1 MPLAN
6 ELRPIDEKGWT
17 APGYCPSYIKTLG
30 GWMKIR
36 RNAGCCGA
44 LGLVCWSMTGVA
56 AAQETPPAN
65 ASLQEIVVTANKRG
79 EQSLQDI
86 PISISA
92 LSATDLQRS
101 QAQGIQDFATSI
113 PGLAVFDTGPN
124 QKKLKIRGVSGS
136 SESEPQET
144 VGVYLDDVDIT
155 NPGGTNNENNTSP
168 DLNLFDIDRIEVL
181 KGPQGTLY
189 GAGSMGGTI
198 RFITKQPKLDQFEGE
213 VQGRASDTRYGEPS
227 YGGDFMLNAPLVND
241 VLALRVVG
249 TYRKDGGYIDNV
261 SPTLNQKNYND
272 DASWLLRGTLL
283 YKPSE
288 VLDVA
293 VKYMHRTAQV
303 YGLNA
308 TPADSPLVADYLVE
322 PRSNDSLNIVNG
334 VVNFHIAGATLTSST
349 SYLDRHALAVR
360 DLTPLG
366 QAYIAAVTAAAA
378 AAPPIALNNKNDY
391 HQISQEL
398 RIASDDTGRLKYVA
412 GLYFAKLTK
421 EFIQDG
427 AWPGLQGFLEQNGT
441 PAALDGKG
449 PVASPVLGITDWNF
463 YLANVSQ
470 DLRQLA
476 AFGELTWSILEPL
489 DLTVGGREFNIKQ
502 HFLFDANPQS
512 LFVTPDADYRKSELT
527 DVGFNPKAT
536 LSYRALE
543 NLLVYAT
550 AAKGFRPGGFNQ
562 PVSTN
567 LQCLQDFASLG
578 YNPNSVAGFKADSI
592 WSYEAGVKAK
602 TPDRRAEINGAVYQE
617 NWSDIQLR
625 NPLTCG
631 FTVFDTASKARIRGV
646 EGALNVR
653 VTNGLLLE
661 LNGTY
666 TNARLL
672 SASPTTGAVAG
683 EHLLG
688 IPDFTLGS
696 ALEYDFAVPGGLDA
710 YARVESNYIS
720 SYDSYFSHELYAG
733 SPQNRSLGAYGLTNL
748 RVGLANSSGTWSA
761 QLFVNNVFNR
771 LGETGAQ
778 NDIFGDV
785 RFRTRPLEVGVQ
797 ASHKFP

>member
-1 MPLAN
+1 M
-6 ELRPIDEKGWT
+6 
-17 APGYCPSYIKTLG
+17 KTRC
-30 GWMKIR
+30 K
-36 RNAGCCGA
+36 AGRCGTV
-44 LGLVCWSMTGVA
+44 GLVCWSLTRLAGA
-56 AAQETPPAN
+56 EEASSPGP
-65 ASLQEIVVTANKRG
+65 SLQEIVVTANKRG

-101 QAQGIQDFATSI
+101 QAQGIQDFATAI
-113 PGLAVFDTGPN
+113 PGLAIFDTGPN
-124 QKKLKIRGVSGS
+124 QKKIKIRGVSGS

-155 NPGGTNNENNTSP
+155 NPGGTNNENNASP

-198 RFITKQPKLDQFEGE
+198 RFITKQPKLDRFEGE
-213 VQGRASDTRYGEPS
+213 VQGRASDTRSGDPS
-227 YGGDFMLNAPLVND
+227 YGGDFMLNAPVIND
-241 VLALRVVG
+241 ALAVRVVG
-249 TYRKDGGYIDNV
+249 TYRKNGGYIDNA
-261 SPTLNQKNYND
+261 SATLKEKNYND
-272 DASWLLRGTLL
+272 DASWLLRGTVL
-283 YKPSE
+283 YKPNE
-288 VLDVA
+288 NLDLSL
-293 VKYMHRTAQV
+293 KYLHRQAQV
-303 YGLNA
+303 HGLNA
-308 TPADSPLVADYLVE
+308 TPADSPLVSDYLIE

-334 VVNFHIAGATLTSST
+334 AINFHFAGNTLTSST
-349 SYLDRHALAVR
+349 SYLDRHDLAVR

-366 QAYIAAVTAAAA
+366 QAYIAAVTAAET

-421 EFIQDG
+421 TFIQDG
-427 AWPGLQGFLEQNGT
+427 AWPGLQGFLEANGT
-441 PAALDGKG
+441 PAALAGKG
-449 PVASPVLGITDWNF
+449 PVVSPVLGITDWNF

-476 AFGELTWSILEPL
+476 AFGELTWSIRHDL

-502 HFLFDANPQS
+502 NFLFDANPQA

-567 LQCLQDFASLG
+567 AQCLQDFASLG

-602 TPDRRAEINGAVYQE
+602 SADRRAEITGAIYQE

-631 FTVFDTASKARIRGV
+631 FTVFDTASKARIRGL

-653 VTNGLLLE
+653 LVGGLLLE
-661 LNGTY
+661 LNGAY

-688 IPDFTLGS
+688 IPDFTVGS
-696 ALEYDFAVPGGLDA
+696 SLEYDFPVGAGLDA
-710 YARVESNYIS
+710 FARVESNYIS
-720 SYDSYFSHELYAG
+720 SYNSYFSQELYAG
-733 SPQNRSLGAYGLTNL
+733 APQNRSLGAYGLTNL
-748 RVGLANSSGTWSA
+748 RVGVANSSGSWSA
-761 QLFVNNVFNR
+761 QLFVNNVFDR

-785 RFRTRPLEVGVQ
+785 RFRTRPIELGVQ
-797 ASHKFP
+797 ASHRF